1 MPAVFISYRR
11 EDSAGYAGRLH
22 EELEERLGAQ
32 QVFRDVDTL
41 RAGQDFEEA
50 IRQRLSRCA
59 ACVVMIGPGWIR
71 SQTATGER
79 RLDQPGDYVVM
90 EIAAA
95 LARPDVVVIPVL
107 VGDAAM
113 PGAGDLPDAIKGLAR
128 RHAFTARDETW
139 EADMD
144 RLAATLAQDDGTGR
158 VPAPTHTPATL
169 PGPTGPG
176 LRTSRARYAVLSL
189 MTAGA
194 MVLAL
199 GWLFRSAAPATSS
212 SGAAVETTTRDAGTT
227 SEGPAYA
234 IDMPSSGAE
243 IAHGDLVY
251 TPVAGSVQAR
261 GATTRVWLRM
271 RVSND
276 GFSDANLWDDSFR
289 LVVGNAVVT
298 PNGGLNEILEKRSIR
313 QVVIRFDVPSRP
325 TKATL
330 RVSYQGKNGE
340 VPLDLTS
347 NGRPAKHDETDEGD
361 AYSRATFTP
370 VARDE
375 QPLVAGNGTSTSV
388 ARITNRHFANTQRLS
403 MEVRWMNGGRYS
415 IATGDLVLRLAAG
428 GEILAP
434 VKTPNE
440 AVEGG
445 ATYRGDVIFDVA
457 PGIREAVLK
466 ATLHGATRDLP
477 LTLK

>member
-50 IRQRLSRCA
+50 IRQRLSGCA
-59 ACVVMIGPGWIR
+59 ACLVMIGPGWTK
-71 SQTATGER
+71 SQTTTGER

-95 LARPDVVVIPVL
+95 LARPDVIVIPVL
-107 VGDAAM
+107 VGGAAM
-113 PGAGDLPDAIKGLAR
+113 PGAGELPDAIKGLAR
-128 RHAFTARDETW
+128 RQSFTARDETW

-144 RLAATLAQDDGTGR
+144 RLAATLAQEDGTGR
-158 VPAPTHTPATL
+158 VRPSTHKSAT
-169 PGPTGPG
+169 
-176 LRTSRARYAVLSL
+176 TSRARFILTALLIAGVMIASAV
-189 MTAGA
+189 
-194 MVLAL
+194 
-199 GWLFRSAAPATSS
+199 GWLFRSASGGTSS
-212 SGAAVETTTRDAGTT
+212 SGAPDATTTTAAGTT

-234 IDMPSSGAE
+234 IDIPSSGAE

-271 RVSND
+271 RVSNE
-276 GFSDANLWDDSFR
+276 GFYDANLWDDSFR
-289 LVVGNAVVT
+289 LVVGNAVVS

-313 QVVIRFDVPSRP
+313 QAVIRFDVPSRP
-325 TKATL
+325 AKATL
-330 RVSYQGKNGE
+330 RVTYQGNSGE

-347 NGRPAKHDETDEGD
+347 NGQPAKHDKADEGD
-361 AYSRATFTP
+361 AYSRATFTAL
-370 VARDE
+370 ARDE
-375 QPLVAGNGTSTSV
+375 QPLLAGDGISTSV
-388 ARITNRHFANTQRLS
+388 ARITNRHFANTQRVN
-403 MEVRWMNGGRYS
+403 MEIRWMNGGRYS

-434 VKTPNE
+434 VKTPYE
-440 AVEGG
+440 VVEGG
-445 ATYRGDVIFDVA
+445 ATYRGDVVFDVS
-457 PGIREAVLK
+457 PTIRQAVLK
-466 ATLHGATRDLP
+466 ATLRGASRDLP